1 MTLQNYSGRLFFA
14 NRVSLS
20 CTVSANWW
28 PKAQKFPR
36 RMGVT
41 SPGVG
46 FTNPGVGFTN
56 PGVGFTTRRLEKTNR
71 RVGNTNR
78 RLRKTT
84 RRLVRAISPTMP
96 MVWIFPFLRA
106 HVYAFDFPK
115 KVFTPSHI
123 VCFLLIFKVFGC
135 EGLLFRVFTRAAKW
149 LWRVDFA
156 SLHTAKL
163 LKFRR
168 EATFTPLTL
177 WTLENPTLHTWNDW
191 KSIRNS
197 HYVKGWMLFWG

>member
-1 MTLQNYSGRLFFA
+1 MKLKNYSDKLFFA
-14 NRVSLS
+14 NRGSLS
-20 CTVSANWW
+20 CTFSANWR
-28 PKAQKFPR
+28 PKGQKKFR

-46 FTNPGVGFTN
+46 FATPGVGFTN

-96 MVWIFPFLRA
+96 MVWIFPSSRA

-115 KVFTPSHI
+115 KVFTPSHV
-123 VCFLLIFKVFGC
+123 VCFLLIFIGFPC
-135 EGLLFRVFTRAAKW
+135 EGLLFQVFTRVAK
-149 LWRVDFA
+149 
-156 SLHTAKL
+156 
-163 LKFRR
+163 
-168 EATFTPLTL
+168 
-177 WTLENPTLHTWNDW
+177 
-191 KSIRNS
+191 
-197 HYVKGWMLFWG
+197 

>member
-1 MTLQNYSGRLFFA
+1 MPLQNYSGRLFFA

-20 CTVSANWW
+20 CTVSANWR
-28 PKAQKFPR
+28 PKGQKKFR
-36 RMGVT
+36 RMGVTSPGVGFT

-84 RRLVRAISPTMP
+84 RRLVRAIYPTMP
-96 MVWIFPFLRA
+96 MAWNCPIMRVR
-106 HVYAFDFPK
+106 VYAFDFPK

-123 VCFLLIFKVFGC
+123 ACFC
-135 EGLLFRVFTRAAKW
+135 
-149 LWRVDFA
+149 
-156 SLHTAKL
+156 
-163 LKFRR
+163 
-168 EATFTPLTL
+168 
-177 WTLENPTLHTWNDW
+177 
-191 KSIRNS
+191 
-197 HYVKGWMLFWG
+197 

>member
-1 MTLQNYSGRLFFA
+1 MTLQNYNGRLFFA

-20 CTVSANWW
+20 CTVSANLW

-36 RMGVT
+36 RMAVT

-46 FTNPGVGFTN
+46 FTTPGVGFTS
-56 PGVGFTTRRLEKTNR
+56 PGFSFTTRRVENTNR

-96 MVWIFPFLRA
+96 MTWICPFLRA

-115 KVFTPSHI
+115 KVFTPSHGA
-123 VCFLLIFKVFGC
+123 CFPLIFSAFSREGFVFQA
-135 EGLLFRVFTRAAKW
+135 FTRAAK
-149 LWRVDFA
+149 
-156 SLHTAKL
+156 H
-163 LKFRR
+163 
-168 EATFTPLTL
+168 
-177 WTLENPTLHTWNDW
+177 
-191 KSIRNS
+191 S
-197 HYVKGWMLFWG
+197 HGR

>member
-20 CTVSANWW
+20 CTVSANWR
-28 PKAQKFPR
+28 PKGQKFSR
-36 RMGVT
+36 RMAV
-41 SPGVG
+41 
-46 FTNPGVGFTN
+46 TNPGVGFTN

-84 RRLVRAISPTMP
+84 RRLVKATSPTMP

-123 VCFLLIFKVFGC
+123 VCFLLIFIGLAC
-135 EGLLFRVFTRAAKW
+135 EGLLFQVFTW
-149 LWRVDFA
+149 
-156 SLHTAKL
+156 TAK
-163 LKFRR
+163 
-168 EATFTPLTL
+168 
-177 WTLENPTLHTWNDW
+177 
-191 KSIRNS
+191 
-197 HYVKGWMLFWG
+197 

>member
-20 CTVSANWW
+20 CTVSANWR
-28 PKAQKFPR
+28 PKGQKFPL
-36 RMGVT
+36 RMAVT
-41 SPGVG
+41 S
-46 FTNPGVGFTN
+46 

-96 MVWIFPFLRA
+96 MAWNCPIMRA
-106 HVYAFDFPK
+106 RVYAFDFPK

-177 WTLENPTLHTWNDW
+177 WTLENPSLHTWNFW
-191 KSIRNS
+191 KSREKS
-197 HYVKGWMLFWG
+197 HYVKGWMLFWT

>member
-1 MTLQNYSGRLFFA
+1 MTLLNYSSRLFFA

-28 PKAQKFPR
+28 PKGQKFSR
-36 RMGVT
+36 RMAVT
-41 SPGVG
+41 S
-46 FTNPGVGFTN
+46 PGVGFTN

-71 RVGNTNR
+71 RVGKTNR
-78 RLRKTT
+78 RLVKAT
-84 RRLVRAISPTMP
+84 SPTMP
-96 MVWIFPFLRA
+96 MAWICPFLRA
-106 HVYAFDFPK
+106 RVYAFDFPK

-156 SLHTAKL
+156 SLHRTKP
-163 LKFRR
+163 LKIRR
-168 EATFTPLTL
+168 EAAVTPLLL
-177 WTLENPTLHTWNDW
+177 WTLENPSLHTWSAW
-191 KSIRNS
+191 KSRRKS
-197 HYVKGWMLFWG
+197 HYVKGWMLFWT

>member
-1 MTLQNYSGRLFFA
+1 MTLQNYSRRLFFA

-28 PKAQKFPR
+28 PKGQKFSR

-46 FTNPGVGFTN
+46 FT
-56 PGVGFTTRRLEKTNR
+56 TRRL
-71 RVGNTNR
+71 G
-78 RLRKTT
+78 KTT
-84 RRLVRAISPTMP
+84 RRVEQTDRRLVKATSPTMP

-123 VCFLLIFKVFGC
+123 ACFLLIFKVFGC

-163 LKFRR
+163 LKFKR

-177 WTLENPTLHTWNDW
+177 WTLENPTLHTWNVW
-191 KSIRNS
+191 KSGEKS

>member
-20 CTVSANWW
+20 CTVSANWR
-28 PKAQKFPR
+28 PKGQKFPL
-36 RMGVT
+36 RMAVT

-46 FTNPGVGFTN
+46 FTNPGFS
-56 PGVGFTTRRLEKTNR
+56 FTTRRVENTNR

-84 RRLVRAISPTMP
+84 RRRVKATSPTMP

-135 EGLLFRVFTRAAKW
+135 EGLLFRVFTRAAK
-149 LWRVDFA
+149 
-156 SLHTAKL
+156 
-163 LKFRR
+163 
-168 EATFTPLTL
+168 
-177 WTLENPTLHTWNDW
+177 
-191 KSIRNS
+191 
-197 HYVKGWMLFWG
+197 

>member
-20 CTVSANWW
+20 CTVSANWR
-28 PKAQKFPR
+28 PKGQKFPL
-36 RMGVT
+36 RMAVT

-46 FTNPGVGFTN
+46 FATPGFGFTSPGVGFTS

-96 MVWIFPFLRA
+96 MAWNCPIMCAR
-106 HVYAFDFPK
+106 VYAFDFPK

-123 VCFLLIFKVFGC
+123 VCFLLIFIGLAC
-135 EGLLFRVFTRAAKW
+135 EGLLFQVFTRAVNAC
-149 LWRVDFA
+149 
-156 SLHTAKL
+156 
-163 LKFRR
+163 
-168 EATFTPLTL
+168 E
-177 WTLENPTLHTWNDW
+177 
-191 KSIRNS
+191 
-197 HYVKGWMLFWG
+197 G